1 MLPLHPQNL
10 GTHSVL
16 STAGIA
22 QLVECQPSKLN
33 VASSSLVARS
43 IRCRHSSVVERIL
56 GKDEVPSSTL
66 GDGSYLYKQ
75 QYKQFKYNY
84 YYGKGTI

>member
-1 MLPLHPQNL
+1 MGTIRPLP
-10 GTHSVL
+10 
-16 STAGIA
+16 AGIA

-43 IRCRHSSVVERIL
+43 KTPNVCVLNRICCRHSSVVERIL

-66 GDGSYLYKQ
+66 GDGS
-75 QYKQFKYNY
+75 
-84 YYGKGTI
+84 